1 MKNRGRL
8 TAAEKAGD
16 QIGSGHSFLQDK
28 CNVVTVMP
36 ILTKKEGKEK
46 SLCGQKGILSHKRKY
61 C

>member
-28 CNVVTVMP
+28 CNVVTVTP
-36 ILTKKEGKEK
+36 ILTKKGEK
-46 SLCGQKGILSHKRKY
+46 RSPEADRREFCPHKRKY